1 MQPVCFCGAEFMSW
15 PKSFS
20 PQGTA
25 RGSFFVL
32 VSTKDQQG
40 MLGGLK
46 EWGKV
51 CLATFPRLFED
62 VGLS

>member
-20 PQGTA
+20 PQGMRA
-25 RGSFFVL
+25 AVFFVL
-32 VSTKDQQG
+32 VSTEDPQG

-51 CLATFPRLFED
+51 RLATFPRLFEEA
-62 VGLS
+62 GLP